1 MERNPRTPAPRVYTE
16 VPPATIFVRATTS
29 TFKEV
34 VQRLTGQPAAGNTVA
49 RRYGATVQQPP
60 PPPVPRAAGIVSPYT
75 HPLPLLSDMPGL
87 CISNKAV
94 KVNTLFPMTSASML
108 AEDVEVETVDAEE
121 EKAIKEG
128 RFYLLPSGMCR
139 CCHGE
144 PKLLPLFP
152 GAE

>member
-16 VPPATIFVRATTS
+16 VQPDKIFVRADPS

-34 VQRLTGQPAAGNTVA
+34 VQRLTGQPAAANTVA
-49 RRYGATVQQPP
+49 HRYGATVTVQPP
-60 PPPVPRAAGIVSPYT
+60 PPPAPRAAGIVSPCT
-75 HPLPLLSDMPGL
+75 HSPPLLSDMPGL
-87 CISNKAV
+87 CIANKAV
-94 KVNTLFPMTSASML
+94 QVNPLFPMTSASML
-108 AEDVEVETVDAEE
+108 ADDVETVDAEE

-128 RFYLLPSGMCR
+128 RFHLLPSGRCR

-152 GAE
+152 GEE

>member
-16 VPPATIFVRATTS
+16 VPPETIFVHATTS

-34 VQRLTGQPAAGNTVA
+34 VQRLTGQPAAANTVA
-49 RRYGATVQQPP
+49 HGYGATVQQPP
-60 PPPVPRAAGIVSPYT
+60 PPPVPLAAGIVSPYT

-87 CISNKAV
+87 CIANKAV
-94 KVNTLFPMTSASML
+94 EM
-108 AEDVEVETVDAEE
+108 VDAEE

-128 RFYLLPSGMCR
+128 RFYLLPSGRCR
-139 CCHGE
+139 CCHAE

>member
-1 MERNPRTPAPRVYTE
+1 MERSPRTPAPRVYTE

-34 VQRLTGQPAAGNTVA
+34 VQRLTGQPAAANTVA
-49 RRYGATVQQPP
+49 HGYGATVQQPP
-60 PPPVPRAAGIVSPYT
+60 PPPVPRVAGIVSPYM
-75 HPLPLLSDMPGL
+75 HPPPLLSDMPGL
-87 CISNKAV
+87 CITHKAV
-94 KVNTLFPMTSASML
+94 KVNTLFPMISASML
-108 AEDVEVETVDAEE
+108 AEDVETVDAEE

-128 RFYLLPSGMCR
+128 RFYLLPSGRCR

>member
-16 VPPATIFVRATTS
+16 VPPETTFVRATTS

-34 VQRLTGQPAAGNTVA
+34 VQRLTGQPAAANTVA
-49 RRYGATVQQPP
+49 HRYGATVQQPP
-60 PPPVPRAAGIVSPYT
+60 PPPVPLAAGIVSPYT

-87 CISNKAV
+87 CIANKAV

-108 AEDVEVETVDAEE
+108 AEDMEMVDAEE
-121 EKAIKEG
+121 EKAVKEG
-128 RFYLLPSGMCR
+128 RFYLLPSGRCR